1 MAATFQLNVITP
13 EKIYYSGDVTM
24 VTAPGAAGEFGV
36 LAGHAPFIT
45 TLKAGIVRVQ
55 APEGNVRIAVLDGVA
70 EVTQEHCAILAEVAQ
85 TVEDFDAAQAQQALQ
100 VARDALETAH
110 TDELRARAQDRL
122 KLAELIASEV
132 L

>member
-1 MAATFQLNVITP
+1 MASTFKLNVITP
-13 EKIYYSGDVTM
+13 ERIYYSGDVTM
-24 VTAPGAAGEFGV
+24 VTAPGIAGEFGV

-55 APEGNVRIAVLDGVA
+55 GPEGGKRIAVLDGVA

-100 VARDALETAH
+100 AARNALESAH
-110 TDELRARAQDRL
+110 TDELRVRAQD
-122 KLAELIASEV
+122 KLTLAQLIAAEF
-132 L
+132 